1 MAVIGEWVIVVVMVS
16 ELVLFKPIFG
26 KTQPKLV
33 DFSLFKRNLVILIV
47 LL

>member
-1 MAVIGEWVIVVVMVS
+1 MVIIVG

-26 KTQPKLV
+26 KTQLKLA
-33 DFSLFKRNLVILIV
+33 DFSFFKRNLVILIV